1 MTLKVKA
8 KVMRIPRSVS
18 LQALGRAG
26 VLLWLVALA
35 ASPACAQPATDSLAG
50 KTVNLIIGFGPG
62 GGYDLWGRTVARH
75 IGKHLPGNPSV
86 VPQNMPGAGSY
97 VAASHLYGA
106 APKDGTVFAI
116 IARDAALGPLSN
128 APGARFD
135 ATKLSWLG
143 SPTREH
149 NVCIANSGAAVKDV
163 KQLRTTTLI
172 LGDTG
177 PGTGTRSYPKV
188 LNDLFGFKFKLVS
201 GFRSSAD
208 VFLAME
214 RGEVEGICESLDSVK
229 QRKPD
234 WIPNKTVNVL
244 LQAGASTP
252 PELRDVPNVL
262 ELAGTDE
269 ERRTLEFLYAGQ
281 DIGRPFVAPPDLPA
295 ERLKMLRDAFN
306 ATMKDP
312 EFVAEVKRNRF
323 ELEPEDG
330 EQLATLINRI
340 YATPK
345 PIIERV
351 SRLIQ

>member
-1 MTLKVKA
+1 MK
-8 KVMRIPRSVS
+8 P
-18 LQALGRAG
+18 
-26 VLLWLVALA
+26 WLALA
-35 ASPACAQPATDSLAG
+35 VLALMCQSAAAQDLSG
-50 KTVNLIIGFGPG
+50 KNVSVIIGFGPG

-75 IGKHLPGNPSV
+75 IGKHLPGKPGV

-97 VAASHLYGA
+97 VAASHIYGA
-106 APKDGTVFAI
+106 APRDGTVFGI

-149 NVCIANSGAAVKDV
+149 NACIANSTAKVKTADD
-163 KQLRTTTLI
+163 LRSHELV

-188 LNDLFGFKFKLVS
+188 LNDLLGYRFKLVS
-201 GFRSSAD
+201 GFRSSVD

-214 RGEVEGICESLDSVK
+214 RGEVDGICESLDSIM
-229 QRKPD
+229 QRKPE
-234 WIPNKTVNVL
+234 WIPNKVVNVL
-244 LQAGASTP
+244 LQAGSQSR
-252 PELRDVPNVL
+252 PELNDVPNVL
-262 ELAGTDE
+262 TLARNAE
-269 ERRTLEFLYAGQ
+269 EKQVLEFLYAGQ
-281 DIGRPFVAPPDLPA
+281 DIGRPFVAPPDLPP

-312 EFVAEVKRNRF
+312 EFISDVKRSKLD
-323 ELEPEDG
+323 LEPEDG
-330 EQLATLINRI
+330 EHIAALIAKI

-345 PIIERV
+345 PIVERV
-351 SRLIQ
+351 SNLIK